1 MKKAFLTLLS
11 LTAATLLLLLTPSCS
26 GLVSPT
32 VPDSDS
38 ESTPNAESQ
47 RYTLSG
53 SFSMPSADAAPQE
66 ISALSSPQRNAIP
79 DTSSLTYT
87 VEAKR
92 SDGYTETTASDG
104 STYTFTNL
112 TAGTW
117 QITAYA
123 TTTGGTRVMQSETK
137 SVTLSNANPYATTS
151 LTMAPASGSGNIAL
165 TINWATDSG
174 IGYCEWSSS
183 DSPALAGSAEST
195 SGSVTINLSEL
206 SASNYLLTLSF
217 YTSLASKNAGLPPVY
232 ECTEY
237 ISVYP
242 GLMTN
247 KWTAGTAPHIS
258 ASGDFSVT
266 PACVESFVYRKI
278 YVSQGAST
286 STATGTSERP
296 FATIEQAMARLNEAA
311 SNGIRSGQI
320 TATTPWELHVT
331 GTITATEPISG
342 DALIRVDDT
351 IAYLA
356 IIGEGSGATIDAD
369 KKGTIVY
376 VGGDAS
382 VSMQTVTLKNG
393 YDPTSTVG
401 GGGVYID
408 AGTFTMNSGTI
419 TSSQT
424 VNGGGGGVYVAT
436 GGEFVMNNGTISANK
451 AIKGNGV
458 YVDEDGIFTMN
469 SGTISANTNN
479 TSTYEGGGVYCDGIF
494 TMTNG
499 TITGNTA
506 THGKGVYIDANGEFT
521 MNGGSITSNTGSTG
535 SGGGV
540 YTCGTFTMN
549 NGTISAN
556 SATGGNGVWVTSSD
570 GEFTMNG
577 GTISANSGQSGAVYV
592 NTGAEFTM
600 NSGSTISSN
609 LYSGGVYISG
619 SSTSGGT
626 FTMNGGTISGNTA
639 TTDGG
644 GVYVGNGAIFDMH
657 DGTIKGNTAL
667 GLSEHTGEGGGV
679 YTAGTFTMTGGTI
692 GGTSSDDANEAQG
705 SSKRGGGVYVAINTF
720 NMQGGTI
727 TGNTTEAGGQGSG
740 VYVEN
745 NGTILFS
752 MKGDARVAPSNDVY
766 LYYNKITI
774 AGKITATSP
783 VATITPTS
791 YASTSQVLDIA
802 APTSPT
808 TTIEKE
814 YKKFAVTEKTN
825 EIWIIR
831 KTGELFGFTDTAT
844 YNGNTYIG
852 MKANTAD
859 DLVEFMEVLN
869 SCYGDSASD
878 TSNLFVSIEADIT
891 LGSDYTPYGC
901 GTKDYSVKPGD
912 TYGVFKGVFD
922 GKGHTIT
929 VGEINTKQFSV
940 ICAKN
945 EGIIQNVKL
954 SSSVSLSTDDDKE
967 PTPGYY
973 FSFGAICGINGANGI
988 IRNCWNDVS
997 VNDLKLFN
1005 RGGGICRDNHGII
1018 ENCINTGNFNC
1029 TMTHQWGGIYGVV
1042 GGICAYNSGTVKN
1055 CVNYGKIQ
1063 LPTTY
1068 LSSSDISGLA
1078 GSICGYIGSGV
1089 VQNCYWLKDCVYTG
1103 KSPTWQNVIVYN
1115 NSKVR
1120 KGTVSGCGYFEGN
1133 NGTSLSAGDATSC
1146 GSAQTLTNGSNLLS
1160 ALTKYVTDKGD
1171 SNLKSWKSGG
1181 SYSAVLDF

>member
-1 MKKAFLTLLS
+1 MKKNVLKFISA
-11 LTAATLLLLLTPSCS
+11 TAATLLLLLTPSCS

-53 SFSMPSADAAPQE
+53 SFSMPNADAVPQE

-123 TTTGGTRVMQSETK
+123 STTSGTRVMQSETK

-165 TINWATDSG
+165 TINWDPNSG

-183 DSPALAGSAEST
+183 DSPALAGSPS
-195 SGSVTINLSEL
+195 SPGSSATINLNGL

-217 YTSLASKNAGLPPVY
+217 YTSLESKNAGLPPVY

-266 PACVESFVYRKI
+266 PACVENFVYRKI
-278 YVSQGAST
+278 YVSQGADDN
-286 STATGTSERP
+286 TATGTSERP
-296 FATIEQAMARLNEAA
+296 FPTIEKAMARLTEAA
-311 SNGIRSGQI
+311 SKGIRSGEI

-331 GTITATEPISG
+331 GTLTAAPITG
-342 DALIRVDDT
+342 DALIKVDDN
-351 IAYLA
+351 ISFLK
-356 IIGEGSGATIDAD
+356 IIGDGSGATIDANSN
-369 KKGTIVY
+369 GRIVY
-376 VGGDAS
+376 VDGGAS
-382 VSMQTVTLKNG
+382 VTMQDVTLTHGSSDIGGAVYINDGTFTMESGTITGNSVSDCGGGVFVSTAETFVMNG
-393 YDPTSTVG
+393 GTISGNSATNNEGSG
-401 GGGVYID
+401 GGGVYTN
-408 AGTFTMNSGTI
+408 GNFTMNSGTI
-419 TSSQT
+419 TENS
-424 VNGGGGGVYVAT
+424 
-436 GGEFVMNNGTISANK
+436 

-458 YVDEDGIFTMN
+458 VVADEGIFTMN
-469 SGTISANTNN
+469 DGTITSNT
-479 TSTYEGGGVYCDGIF
+479 YRWAQKGGGVYSSGRFTMAGGTISGNKAKIFGGGVHNEAGTFILTNGTISGNKVEKTNRNEAGIGGGVYNNGTFTMDGGTISGNQAVGFNNVHGDAPGGGVYNNGTFTMNDGTISGNKSRDSGGGVYNSAGHSFTMKGGNISGNGIIEDSAISSWGGGVCNNGTF
-494 TMTNG
+494 TMTGGNISSNTVSSNSSTCWGGGVCIIDGTFDMQNG
-499 TITGNTA
+499 TITGNTV
-506 THGKGVYIDANGEFT
+506 KD
-521 MNGGSITSNTGSTG
+521 GGS
-535 SGGGV
+535 
-540 YTCGTFTMN
+540 
-549 NGTISAN
+549 
-556 SATGGNGVWVTSSD
+556 
-570 GEFTMNG
+570 
-577 GTISANSGQSGAVYV
+577 
-592 NTGAEFTM
+592 
-600 NSGSTISSN
+600 
-609 LYSGGVYISG
+609 
-619 SSTSGGT
+619 
-626 FTMNGGTISGNTA
+626 
-639 TTDGG
+639 
-644 GVYVGNGAIFDMH
+644 
-657 DGTIKGNTAL
+657 
-667 GLSEHTGEGGGV
+667 
-679 YTAGTFTMTGGTI
+679 
-692 GGTSSDDANEAQG
+692 
-705 SSKRGGGVYVAINTF
+705 
-720 NMQGGTI
+720 
-727 TGNTTEAGGQGSG
+727 GSG
-740 VYVEN
+740 VYVH
-745 NGTILFS
+745 GSATFQ
-752 MKGDARVAPSNDVY
+752 MKGNARVAPSNDVY
-766 LYYNKITI
+766 LNSSKITI
-774 AGKITATSP
+774 ADSITATTP
-783 VATITPTS
+783 AATITPSS
-791 YASTSQVLDIA
+791 YANITEVLSLA
-802 APTSPT
+802 EGAS
-808 TTIEKE
+808 TTIGKE
-814 YKKFAVTEKTN
+814 YKKFALTEKTN

-831 KTGELFGFTDTAT
+831 KTGKLFGFTDTAT

-940 ICAKN
+940 ICARN
-945 EGIIQNVKL
+945 EGIIQNVKI
-954 SSSVSLSTDDDKE
+954 SSNVSLSTNDE
-967 PTPGYY
+967 NESTSGYY
-973 FSFGAICGINGANGI
+973 CSFGTICGENEASGI

-997 VNDLKLFN
+997 VTDLKLFN
-1005 RGGGICRDNHGII
+1005 RGGGICRNNYGII
-1018 ENCINTGNFNC
+1018 ENCINTGNFDC
-1029 TMTHQWGGIYGVV
+1029 TMTRSSWANIYGVV
-1042 GGICAYNSGTVKN
+1042 GGICGTNHGAIKN
-1055 CVNYGKIQ
+1055 CVNYGEIK
-1063 LPTTY
+1063 LPTVR
-1068 LSSSDISGLA
+1068 LSGSDINGVA
-1078 GSICGYIGSGV
+1078 GAICGQMEPGSTV
-1089 VQNCYWLKDCVYTG
+1089 SNCYWRNNCVYTG
-1103 KSPTWQNVIVYN
+1103 TSPSWQNVIVYN

-1120 KGTVSGCGYFEGN
+1120 KGTVSGCGYFDGN
-1133 NGTSLSAGDATSC
+1133 NGTTLSAGDATSC
-1146 GSAQTLTNGSNLLS
+1146 GSAQTLTNGSNLLN
-1160 ALTKYVTDKGD
+1160 ALKKYVTDKGD